1 MPLLLTFLTASLPFV
16 AKIAVLA
23 LGLQGY
29 IAQSLYKV
37 FQVLVPV
44 FWRKK
49 EGRRGLAL
57 FWPIAEPIPHLRTW
71 LLATVAALLLS
82 GNAIVAA
89 PLMLP
94 LWNIRPETIRA
105 GFDARF
111 SVSSGGAVVVVLFLS
126 CVNSAIEE
134 LHFRA
139 WLDPALS
146 RSLGNVLGILI
157 SALAFGCMH
166 GLIFYGIPGIPPT
179 PLFLIIGALT
189 IAGVCWSLLTRMRG
203 GIHAAWWSHACAD
216 ALLML
221 WGLHW
226 LGYI

>member
-1 MPLLLTFLTASLPFV
+1 MPLLLTFLTAALPFA

-37 FQVLVPV
+37 FQVLVPAC
-44 FWRKK
+44 WRRR
-49 EGRRGLAL
+49 EGLRGLAL
-57 FWPIAEPIPHLRTW
+57 LWPTTEPMPRARTW
-71 LLATVAALLLS
+71 LLATGTALILS
-82 GNAIVAA
+82 GSAIIAA
-89 PLMLP
+89 PLLLP

-111 SVSSGGAVVVVLFLS
+111 SVGAGGAVAVVLFLS
-126 CVNSAIEE
+126 CFNSAIEE

-146 RSLGNVLGILI
+146 RSLGNIPGILI

-166 GLIFYGIPGIPPT
+166 GLIFAGFAGIPPA

-189 IAGVCWSLLTRMRG
+189 LAGIAWSLLTRMRG

-221 WGLHW
+221 WGLQW
-226 LGYI
+226 LGYL